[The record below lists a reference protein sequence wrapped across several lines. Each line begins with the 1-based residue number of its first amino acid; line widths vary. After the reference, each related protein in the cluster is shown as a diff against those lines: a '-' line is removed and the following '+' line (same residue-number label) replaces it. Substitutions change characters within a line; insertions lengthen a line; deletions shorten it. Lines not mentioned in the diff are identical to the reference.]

1 MHIAIDVN
9 DATVAEKILQFLQNF
24 KNEVSFVASN
34 EDERLIQEKKMVHD
48 QIEAYRRG
56 DATLLNQT
64 QYKQEMESFLLQL
77 KDRYADR

>member
-34 EDERLIQEKKMVHD
+34 EDERFTQEKKMLHD
-48 QIEAYRRG
+48 QVKAYRRG